1 MSKFPLPLW
10 FIIAALLFPAVKGT
24 AKVTFSAPDI
34 SDDRL
39 LLWAESDNNG
49 AHPQGVLLLSRLTD
63 LSQRQLTAFPEKMDL
78 VENGGTLQI
87 RNAFGVVR
95 IPLAGGL
102 PRHIPGFPSFAGGS
116 PVLGGRVEEMAAS
129 ADGKWLLYVEPVTAA
144 YGNLILLD
152 TVSGAKTSVAA
163 QVERPD
169 RFFPACWSPDSRLF
183 IYARGGKLYYH
194 TVNVPVLALVDEQHR
209 LIGEGA
215 VNSVA
220 WGRGGDFFYLRGSTV
235 FRVRGA
241 ELFAR
246 ALYAGFLEIGSV
258 AGKIPWDFDPGF
270 DSFWIGPESQSILL
284 AKGGQNLFY
293 YPLGMDDY
301 EAGSQASLPYVMIP
315 RASAALSVLW
325 APGGLVTVIASIPGK
340 QGAELLAY
348 RLHINSNGRELLF
361 TALESPGGSGA
372 ALSPDGTK
380 ALFWGEKGIVLYDYS
395 SWKLL
400 ETLGTSPAL
409 SCIWVDRGE
418 LIAGDVEGI
427 RRIRL
432 SGAEAPRFILGQGAA
447 AESAE
452 ASKLTVER
460 SLICLSSAS
469 RFGFEQG
476 GNRIFAQSGGG
487 WFVTDGSAPWTGTA
501 APAVRAA
508 STSSSRY
515 RIYLEQQNSGPYENL
530 PMIRSLDPV
539 GTVSLFPAIEY
550 LRPAAVEEQ
559 DRTPGLFT
567 HGLRDGLREVA
578 LCFDLYDDAAGLPA
592 ALDTLNRFGIK
603 ATFFLNGE
611 FIRRYPAAARDIAEA
626 GHETASMFFAPI
638 DVSDARYRIDPDFIS
653 RGLARNEDEF
663 FRASGSELSLLWHP
677 PYYAAS
683 PEIIA
688 AAAAAGYKT
697 VGRDTD
703 PQDWISRDESRRIG
717 ITQYSASDMIDL
729 IMETKRPGSIIPIRL
744 GLLPGGRKDYLFNR
758 LAVLLDALVRS
769 GYRVAP
775 VSALMEHAR

>member
-1 MSKFPLPLW
+1 MAKFPLWL
-10 FIIAALLFPAVKGT
+10 IIPVLLLPAVKSA
-24 AKVTFSAPDI
+24 AKVNFSAPDV
-34 SDDRL
+34 SDDDRL
-39 LLWAESDNNG
+39 LLWAGSDNNG
-49 AHPQGVLLLSRLTD
+49 AHSQGILLLSRLTD
-63 LSQRQLTAFPEKMDL
+63 MSIRQLTAFPEKMDL
-78 VENGGTLQI
+78 VENGGTLQV

-95 IPLAGGL
+95 IPLSGGL
-102 PRHIPGFPSFAGGS
+102 PRHIPGFSSFSGGS

-152 TVSGAKTSVAA
+152 TVSGEKTSIAA
-163 QVERPD
+163 RVERPD
-169 RFFPACWSPDSRLF
+169 RFFPACWSPNSRLF
-183 IYARGGKLYYH
+183 VYAKGGKLYYY
-194 TVNVPVLALVDEQHR
+194 TVGAPVLASMGEQYR

-220 WGRGGDFFYLRGSTV
+220 WGRGGDFFYLRNSTV
-235 FRVRGA
+235 FRVRSE

-246 ALYAGFLEIGSV
+246 ALYAGFLEIGSM
-258 AGKIPWDFDPGF
+258 AGKIPWDFDPSF

-284 AKGGQNLFY
+284 AKGGRNIFY

-315 RASAALSVLW
+315 RASSALSVLW
-325 APGGLVTVIASIPGK
+325 APGGLVTVIASIPRK
-340 QGAELLAY
+340 NETELLIY
-348 RLHINSNGRELLF
+348 RLHINGDGGELLF
-361 TALESPGGSGA
+361 TALESPGGSRGI
-372 ALSPDGTK
+372 LSPDGTK

-400 ETLGTSPAL
+400 KTLGTSPAF
-409 SCIWVDRGE
+409 SCIWVNGSE

-427 RRIRL
+427 RLVRL
-432 SGAEAPRFILGQGAA
+432 SGAPPPRLILGQGAA
-447 AESAE
+447 AEPAE
-452 ASKLTVER
+452 SPELKVQQN
-460 SLICLSSAS
+460 LICLSSAAQ
-469 RFGFEQG
+469 FGFEQE
-476 GNRIFAQSGGG
+476 GNRIFARSGGA
-487 WFVTDGSAPWTGTA
+487 WFVTDGTAPWTGITG
-501 APAVRAA
+501 PAVRESSA
-508 STSSSRY
+508 SSSRY
-515 RIYLEQQNSGPYENL
+515 RVYLDKQSSGPYGNL
-530 PMIRSLDPV
+530 PMVRSLDPV

-550 LRPAAVEEQ
+550 LRPAAAGEK

-578 LCFDLYDDAAGLPA
+578 LCFDLYDDATGLSVV
-592 ALDTLNRFGIK
+592 LDTLNRFGIR

-638 DVSDARYRIDPDFIS
+638 DISDARYRIDPDFIS

-663 FRASGSELSLLWHP
+663 FRAAGSELSLLWHP

-703 PQDWISRDESRRIG
+703 PQDWVSQDESKRIG

-729 IMETKRPGSIIPIRL
+729 IMETKRPGSVIPVRL

-758 LAVLLDALVRS
+758 LDVLLDALVRS
-769 GYRVAP
+769 GYEVAP
-775 VSALMEHAR
+775 VSAVMEHAR

>member
-1 MSKFPLPLW
+1 LLLP
-10 FIIAALLFPAVKGT
+10 AARSA
-24 AKVTFSAPDI
+24 AKVNFSAPDV
-34 SDDRL
+34 SGDDRL
-39 LLWAESDNNG
+39 LLRADSDNNG
-49 AHPQGVLLLSRLTD
+49 AHSQGVLLLSRLTD
-63 LSQRQLTAFPEKMDL
+63 LSMRQLTAFPEKMDL
-78 VENGGTLQI
+78 VEDGGTLQV
-87 RNAFGVVR
+87 RNAFGVIR
-95 IPLAGGL
+95 IPLSGGL
-102 PRHIPGFPSFAGGS
+102 PRHIPGFPSFSGGS

-152 TVSGAKTSVAA
+152 TVSGEKTPVAV

-169 RFFPACWSPDSRLF
+169 RFFPACWSPNSRLF
-183 IYARGGKLYYH
+183 VYAKGGKLYYY
-194 TVNVPVLALVDEQHR
+194 TIGAPLLASMDEQYR

-215 VNSVA
+215 VNSIA
-220 WGRGGDFFYLRGSTV
+220 WGRGGDFFYLRSSTV
-235 FRVRGA
+235 FRVRSA

-246 ALYAGFLEIGSV
+246 TLYAGFLEIGSV

-284 AKGGQNLFY
+284 AKGGRNLFY

-301 EAGSQASLPYVMIP
+301 EALSQASLPYVMIP

-325 APGGLVTVIASIPGK
+325 APGGMVTVIASIPRK
-340 QGAELLAY
+340 NETELFAY

-361 TALESPGGSGA
+361 TALESPAGSRG
-372 ALSPDGTK
+372 ALSPGGTR
-380 ALFWGEKGIVLYDYS
+380 ALFWGEGGIVLYDYS

-409 SCIWVDRGE
+409 SCIWIDDNE

-427 RRIRL
+427 RRVRL
-432 SGAEAPRFILGQGAA
+432 SGAAASRFTLGQGAA
-447 AESAE
+447 AEPAE
-452 ASKLTVER
+452 SPELR
-460 SLICLSSAS
+460 IQQSLICLSSAAQ
-469 RFGFEQG
+469 FGFEEG
-476 GNRIFAQSGGG
+476 GSRIFARSGGS
-487 WFVTDGSAPWTGTA
+487 WFVTDGTAPWTGITD
-501 APAVRAA
+501 PPVRES
-508 STSSSRY
+508 STVSSRF
-515 RIYLEQQNSGPYENL
+515 RIYLEKQSSGPYENL
-530 PMIRSLDPV
+530 PMVRSLGSA

-550 LRPAAVEEQ
+550 LRPAAAEEK

-578 LCFDLYDDAAGLPA
+578 LCFDLYDDATGLPVV
-592 ALDTLNRFGIK
+592 LDTLNRFGIR

-611 FIRRYPAAARDIAEA
+611 FIRRYPAAVRDIAGA

-638 DVSDARYRIDPDFIS
+638 DVSDARYQIDPDFIS

-688 AAAAAGYKT
+688 AAAAAGYRT

-703 PQDWISRDESRRIG
+703 PQDWISLDESRRIG
-717 ITQYSASDMIDL
+717 ITQYPASDMIDF
-729 IMETKRPGSIIPIRL
+729 IMETKRPGSIIPVRL

-758 LAVLLDALVRS
+758 LDVLLDALVRS
-769 GYRVAP
+769 GYEVVP
-775 VSALMEHAR
+775 VSTVMEHAR

>member
-1 MSKFPLPLW
+1 
-10 FIIAALLFPAVKGT
+10 
-24 AKVTFSAPDI
+24 
-34 SDDRL
+34 
-39 LLWAESDNNG
+39 
-49 AHPQGVLLLSRLTD
+49 
-63 LSQRQLTAFPEKMDL
+63 
-78 VENGGTLQI
+78 
-87 RNAFGVVR
+87 
-95 IPLAGGL
+95 
-102 PRHIPGFPSFAGGS
+102 
-116 PVLGGRVEEMAAS
+116 MAAS

-144 YGNLILLD
+144 YGNLTLLD
-152 TVSGAKTSVAA
+152 TVSGTKISIAA

-183 IYARGGKLYYH
+183 VYAKGGKLYYY
-194 TVNVPVLALVDEQHR
+194 TVGAPVLASMDEQYR

-215 VNSVA
+215 INSVA
-220 WGRGGDFFYLRGSTV
+220 WGRGGDFFYLRDSTV
-235 FRVRGA
+235 FRVRSA

-258 AGKIPWDFDPGF
+258 AGKIPWDFDPSF

-284 AKGGQNLFY
+284 AKGGQNIFY

-301 EAGSQASLPYVMIP
+301 GAGSQTSLSYVMIP
-315 RASAALSVLW
+315 RASASLSVLW
-325 APGGLVTVIASIPGK
+325 APGGLVTVIASIPRK
-340 QGAELLAY
+340 NETELLTY
-348 RLHINSNGRELLF
+348 RLHIDSSGKELLF
-361 TALESPGGSGA
+361 AALESPAGSRG
-372 ALSPDGTK
+372 ALSPDGTR
-380 ALFWGEKGIVLYDYS
+380 ALFWGEKGIVLYDYN

-409 SCIWVDRGE
+409 SCIWVSGSE
-418 LIAGDVEGI
+418 LIAGDTAGI

-432 SGAEAPRFILGQGAA
+432 SGMPVSRFTLGPDAA
-447 AESAE
+447 AEPAE
-452 ASKLTVER
+452 SPELTVQQ
-460 SLICLSSAS
+460 SLICLSSAAQ
-469 RFGFEQG
+469 FGFEQG
-476 GNRIFAQSGGG
+476 GSRIFARSGGS
-487 WFVTDGSAPWTGTA
+487 WFVTDGTAPWIEITGPAIRERSTA
-501 APAVRAA
+501 
-508 STSSSRY
+508 SSRY
-515 RIYLEQQNSGPYENL
+515 RVYLEQQSAGPYENL
-530 PMIRSLDPV
+530 PMVRNLDAG
-539 GTVSLFPAIEY
+539 GTVSLFPPITY
-550 LRPAAVEEQ
+550 LRPAAAGEQ

-592 ALDTLNRFGIK
+592 VLDTLNRFGIR

-663 FRASGSELSLLWHP
+663 FRAAGSELSLLWHP

-697 VGRDTD
+697 IGRDTD
-703 PQDWISRDESRRIG
+703 PQDWIGRDEARRIG
-717 ITQYSASDMIDL
+717 VTQYSASDMIDF

-744 GLLPGGRKDYLFNR
+744 GLLPGGRRDYLFNR
-758 LAVLLDALVRS
+758 LDVLLDALVRS
-769 GYRVAP
+769 GYAVAP
-775 VSALMEHAR
+775 VSTVMEHAR